1 MPLKTKSPA
10 VLVVSDAPGGAL
22 KPRHEAAPLRVVL
35 PPAAHSSGGTRAPLQ
50 ICALTGLAP
59 PTRLV
64 PLGCTSFIPE
74 MSPVPVRIELVI
86 TSLLR
91 AGPIRPAWTSSVRRP
106 TSQ

>member
-1 MPLKTKSPA
+1 MPLNRNSSA

-22 KPRHEAAPLRVVL
+22 NPRQDAAPLRLVL
-35 PPAAHSSGGTRAPLQ
+35 PPPAHSSGGTRAPLQ

-64 PLGCTSFIPE
+64 PLACTLFMFE

-86 TSLLR
+86 TRLFFAALS
-91 AGPIRPAWTSSVRRP
+91 RPDWTSSV
-106 TSQ
+106 